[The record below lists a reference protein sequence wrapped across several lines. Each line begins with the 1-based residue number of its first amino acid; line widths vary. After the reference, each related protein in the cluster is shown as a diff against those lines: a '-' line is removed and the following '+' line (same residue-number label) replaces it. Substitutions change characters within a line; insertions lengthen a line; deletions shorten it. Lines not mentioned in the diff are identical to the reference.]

1 MSVNNLHE
9 FLFSRVNQLLEKE
22 VTAKVCK
29 KYGIISHPCK
39 YYEQL
44 KLISGKY
51 FKFKKLKV

>member
-9 FLFSRVNQLLEKE
+9 FLFSRVNQLLEEE

-44 KLISGKY
+44 KHISGKY
-51 FKFKKLKV
+51 FV